1 MKRQITIFMFIGCL
15 IVSACSRDEESKV
28 EIIDEAKPE
37 LTGEYL
43 KNTDWGAK
51 LTSTQPSPNTAHFV
65 IFFLTNESGQCTP
78 SFGETVYDGP
88 FTYHISNDKITFNGS
103 LEGEWT
109 CVELSKTKMTLQ
121 TFRPTESTLVLN
133 KIIRE

>member
-1 MKRQITIFMFIGCL
+1 MFIACL
-15 IVSACSRDEESKV
+15 IVSACSRDEESNV
-28 EIIDEAKPE
+28 EIIDGAKPE

-43 KNTDWGAK
+43 KNTDWGAT
-51 LTSTQPSPNTAHFV
+51 LTIATSSRNTAHFV
-65 IFFLTNESGQCTP
+65 MHFLTNESGQCTP

-109 CVELSKTKMTLQ
+109 CVELSKTKMILQ
-121 TFRPTESTLVLN
+121 SFQPTEYKLVLN